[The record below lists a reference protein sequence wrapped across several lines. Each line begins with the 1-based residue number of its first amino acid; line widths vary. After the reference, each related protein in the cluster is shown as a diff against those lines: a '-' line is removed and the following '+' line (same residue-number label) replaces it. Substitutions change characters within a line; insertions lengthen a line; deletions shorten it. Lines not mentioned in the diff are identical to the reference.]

1 MARRGDEEVVRV
13 GTRRDVADRS
23 SGSASDDS
31 GGGLDLRTLSRL
43 TIALPIAFLV
53 ALEIVRQVAAD
64 ESYQARAV
72 DLALLALLLLGV
84 VAFSAMV
91 FRIVGRTQ
99 RQLARRNREL
109 AAANDVSGAVRGALE
124 LDEVLDVS
132 LDSVL
137 AATGATEAS
146 IVRLGRDSTWHTEQ
160 RTIRRRTA
168 HPSAGDADVAG
179 RSREIPL
186 TTGATTVGSLRLRFS
201 SHAAPEDELSTET
214 LETIGQQLA
223 GAIQSAELFAD
234 LSRGMREG
242 HAFYDVLLQISN
254 QNPLPDTLAAL
265 LHHARTL
272 LASDQAVITLNAATV
287 RSLLGEGSL
296 GDAVSLGDGSMCIT
310 PDPAHAEG
318 AHDGVLMCPLRSDP
332 AVEESVTIAIR
343 GSEGSF
349 GDMWLGRYEDDLFDE
364 GDHRFLATLAEIAS
378 IAIANARLFERER
391 QGAIVEER
399 ERIAREMHDG
409 MAQVLGVTHLRLRAM
424 EAAPDVRGLPDLH
437 TEVSDL
443 ADLCLEAY
451 SDVRESIL
459 GLHEASRVDRAL
471 IESLRAY
478 IEKYSKQS
486 GIPTSLD
493 SDPENEVVLPTRQQ
507 VQVLRVVQ
515 EALTNVRKHSA
526 ASTAVVTVRDD
537 GDSAS
542 VTISDDGHGFDMS
555 TLPPGRE
562 GFGLHSMRERMELL
576 GGTLTIDSEPGRGT
590 RVVATVPSP
599 HQFARPTEAA
609 RAGQ

>member
-1 MARRGDEEVVRV
+1 MELARS
-13 GTRRDVADRS
+13 DRTS
-23 SGSASDDS
+23 ESDRTLDS
-31 GGGLDLRTLSRL
+31 GQAINLRTLRRL
-43 TIALPIAFLV
+43 TIALPVGFLI
-53 ALEIVRQVAAD
+53 ALEIVRQLSAD
-64 ESYQARAV
+64 ESVRARAI
-72 DLALLALLLLGV
+72 DLVLLAILLVGV

-109 AAANDVSGAVRGALE
+109 IAANDVSSAVRGALE

-146 IVRLGRDSTWHTEQ
+146 IVRFGRDTRWSTEQ

-168 HPSAGDADVAG
+168 HPSADATDTSG

-201 SHAAPEDELSTET
+201 SHASPADELSTET

-223 GAIQSAELFAD
+223 GAIQSAELVAD

-265 LHHARTL
+265 LHHARGL
-272 LASDQAVITLNAATV
+272 LASDQAVITLNATTV
-287 RSLLGEGSL
+287 RALLGEESL
-296 GDAVSLGDGSMCIT
+296 AGAVTLGDGSMCIT
-310 PDPAHAEG
+310 PDPAHAQG

-332 AVEESVTIAIR
+332 SVEESLTIAIR

-349 GDMWLGRYEDDLFDE
+349 GDMWLGRYEDEEFDE
-364 GDHRFLATLAEIAS
+364 GDRRFLATLAEIAS

-391 QGAIVEER
+391 QTAIVEER

-424 EAAPDVRGLPDLH
+424 EATHEVRELPDLH

-471 IESLRAY
+471 TESLRAY
-478 IEKYSKQS
+478 VEKYSKQS

-493 SDPENEVVLPTRQQ
+493 IDPAREVVLPTRQQ

-515 EALTNVRKHSA
+515 EALTNVRKHSGA
-526 ASTAVVTVRDD
+526 TSAVVTVRDV
-537 GDSAS
+537 GEESH
-542 VTISDDGHGFDMS
+542 VVISDDGHGFDVS
-555 TLPPGRE
+555 TLPAGRE

-590 RVVATVPSP
+590 RVVARVPSSP
-599 HQFARPTEAA
+599 QFARPTEAA

>member
-1 MARRGDEEVVRV
+1 MDPASSSRPSETGGAGDV
-13 GTRRDVADRS
+13 GQAVS
-23 SGSASDDS
+23 
-31 GGGLDLRTLSRL
+31 LRTLRRL
-43 TIALPIAFLV
+43 TIALPVGFLV
-53 ALEIVRQVAAD
+53 ALEVVRQLASDQSVR
-64 ESYQARAV
+64 ARAI
-72 DLALLALLLLGV
+72 DLVLLGILLLGI

-109 AAANDVSGAVRGALE
+109 TAANDVSGAVRGALE

-146 IVRLGRDSTWHTEQ
+146 IVRFGRESRWNTEQ

-168 HPSAGDADVAG
+168 HPSTGATDMAG

-201 SHAAPEDELSTET
+201 AHASPGDELTIDT

-272 LASDQAVITLNAATV
+272 LACDLAVITLHAPIV
-287 RSLLGEGSL
+287 RALLGDESL
-296 GDAVSLGDGSMCIT
+296 VGAVTLGDGSMCIT
-310 PDPAHAEG
+310 PDPSHALG
-318 AHDGVLMCPLRSDP
+318 AHDGVLVCPLRSDP
-332 AVEESVTIAIR
+332 LVEESVTVAIR

-349 GDMWLGRYEDDLFDE
+349 GDLWLARYEDEPFDE
-364 GDHRFLATLAEIAS
+364 GDRRFLATFAEIAS
-378 IAIANARLFERER
+378 IAVANARLFERER
-391 QGAIVEER
+391 QTAIVEER

-424 EAAPDVRGLPDLH
+424 EASRDVRDLPDLH

-478 IEKYSKQS
+478 VEKYSKQS
-486 GIPTSLD
+486 GIPTTLD
-493 SDPENEVVLPTRQQ
+493 IDPEHEVVLPTRQQ

-515 EALTNVRKHSA
+515 EALTNVRKHSGA
-526 ASTAVVTVRDD
+526 TAAVVTVRDD
-537 GDSAS
+537 G
-542 VTISDDGHGFDMS
+542 VLCNVVISDDGHGFDLS
-555 TLPPGRE
+555 SLPPGRE

-576 GGTLTIDSEPGRGT
+576 GGTLTLDSSPGRGT

-599 HQFARPTEAA
+599 LKFARPTEAA

>member
-1 MARRGDEEVVRV
+1 VDRAHGDRAPERML
-13 GTRRDVADRS
+13 
-23 SGSASDDS
+23 DS
-31 GGGLDLRTLSRL
+31 GQAISLRTLRRL
-43 TIALPIAFLV
+43 TIALPVGFLIAI
-53 ALEIVRQVAAD
+53 EIVRQLSSDQPAR
-64 ESYQARAV
+64 SRAV
-72 DLALLALLLLGV
+72 DLVLLGILLLGV

-99 RQLARRNREL
+99 MQLSRRNREL
-109 AAANDVSGAVRGALE
+109 TAANDVSSAVRGALE

-146 IVRLGRDSTWHTEQ
+146 IVRFGRDSRWNTEQ

-168 HPSAGDADVAG
+168 HPSAGATDVAG

-201 SHAAPEDELSTET
+201 SLAAPEDELSTET

-272 LASDQAVITLNAATV
+272 LASDLAVITLNASTV
-287 RSLLGEGSL
+287 RSLLGEESL
-296 GDAVSLGDGSMCIT
+296 AGAVTLGDGSMCIT
-310 PDPAHAEG
+310 PDPAHAQG

-332 AVEESVTIAIR
+332 SVEESVTLAIR

-349 GDMWLGRYEDDLFDE
+349 GDMWLGRYEDEPFDE

-391 QGAIVEER
+391 QTAIVEER

-424 EAAPDVRGLPDLH
+424 EASQDVRDLPDLH

-471 IESLRAY
+471 TESLRAY
-478 IEKYSKQS
+478 VEKYSRQS
-486 GIPTSLD
+486 GIATTLD
-493 SDPENEVVLPTRQQ
+493 IDPAHEVVLPTRQQ

-515 EALTNVRKHSA
+515 EALTNVRKHSGA
-526 ASTAVVTVRDD
+526 AGAVVTVRDE
-537 GDSAS
+537 GAGAR
-542 VTISDDGHGFDMS
+542 VVIADDGHGFDLGS
-555 TLPPGRE
+555 LPPGRE

-576 GGTLTIDSEPGRGT
+576 GGTLTIDSAPGRGT
-590 RVVATVPSP
+590 RIVATVPSP
-599 HQFARPTEAA
+599 SQFARPTEAA
-609 RAGQ
+609 RARQ